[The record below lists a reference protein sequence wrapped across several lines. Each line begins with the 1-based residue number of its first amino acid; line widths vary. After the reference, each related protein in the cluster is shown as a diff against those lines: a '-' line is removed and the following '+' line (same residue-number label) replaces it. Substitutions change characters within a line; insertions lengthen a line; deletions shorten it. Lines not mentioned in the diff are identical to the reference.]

1 MPFQTYKYKRDR
13 VVCNMIFI
21 LINICTWKEIKKSP
35 NHKITKS
42 RNQEILDTQLQKG
55 QSRMQYDLHIDQHFH
70 LKRNQEIKIHSILY
84 PLIHSS
90 FPITFRPIWN
100 FHHWWSNRERRT
112 LNMARSTASLPLLV
126 DFHTAFI
133 IPFPSIMSRIS
144 PSEYNLNN
152 HSNTSSMTFTEAESR
167 ASRRGY
173 RRRGCRM
180 NPHWMLIIPTPASSN
195 LDPMNLR
202 GFRSFQAQIYNLN
215 QTAPTLR

>member
-152 HSNTSSMTFTEAESR
+152 HSSVDFMTFAESESR
-167 ASRRGY
+167 ANRRGY
-173 RRRGCRM
+173 KM
-180 NPHWMLIIPTPASSN
+180 NSTLKFDNPNTNEFEFRFEESERVSILSSTDLHSQPN
-195 LDPMNLR
+195 NTHSSVMH
-202 GFRSFQAQIYNLN
+202 A
-215 QTAPTLR
+215 